1 VSCLLAFRNLHGSC
15 AAGPSRLLLAEAGAM
30 LARPALPLL
39 SAASELWLL
48 LLAALEPVLASLPL
62 IRASWLHPSSL
73 GGQRMIHTRPELA
86 AN

>member
-1 VSCLLAFRNLHGSC
+1 MSCLLAFRNLRGSC

-30 LARPALPLL
+30 LACPALPLL
-39 SAASELWLL
+39 SAASGLWLL

-62 IRASWLHPSSL
+62 IRLHPSSL